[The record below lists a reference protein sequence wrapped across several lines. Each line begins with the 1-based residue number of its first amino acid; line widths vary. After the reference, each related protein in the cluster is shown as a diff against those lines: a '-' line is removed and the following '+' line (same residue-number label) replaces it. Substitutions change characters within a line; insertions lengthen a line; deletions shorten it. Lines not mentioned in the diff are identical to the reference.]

1 MRKGGWICRLVK
13 EVEEDDNKKMI
24 IKKRNKRSME
34 GAGGE

>member
-13 EVEEDDNKKMI
+13 EVEEDDNKK
-24 IKKRNKRSME
+24 RNKRSME